1 MVEIEEL
8 PPRADHSSDPGPNA
22 SALAGMIDRAR
33 RLTPSQAHAL
43 AAAVAWRWMPLAVPG
58 SGSVVAARA
67 DAMAAAR
74 GARRAAAAATAEAD
88 ARQAATESPG
98 GQSIGGRWSWAE
110 NGIVAV
116 AVGVIGVAASAG
128 AGQPILAAA
137 FTLLAIAG
145 VLLLLLFESRA
156 VTRARLLAAV
166 DAAAL
171 AIVVRDLLDPR
182 AFEALHGPWATV
194 MRD

>member
-8 PPRADHSSDPGPNA
+8 RPGADHSGDPGPNA

-43 AAAVAWRWMPLAVPG
+43 AGAVAWRWMPLAVPG

-74 GARRAAAAATAEAD
+74 GARRDAAAAAAEAD

-98 GQSIGGRWSWAE
+98 GRSLGGRWSWAE
-110 NGIVAV
+110 DGIAAV
-116 AVGVIGVAASAG
+116 GVGVIGVAVSSG

-137 FTLLAIAG
+137 FTLVAIAG
-145 VLLLLLFESRA
+145 VVLLLLFESRA

-166 DAAAL
+166 GAAAL
-171 AIVVRDLLDPR
+171 AIVVRDMLDPR

>member
-1 MVEIEEL
+1 MIEIEEVR
-8 PPRADHSSDPGPNA
+8 PDADHSGDPGPNA
-22 SALAGMIDRAR
+22 SAVAGMIDRTR

-43 AAAVAWRWMPLAVPG
+43 AGAVAAI
-58 SGSVVAARA
+58 
-67 DAMAAAR
+67 
-74 GARRAAAAATAEAD
+74 AETD

-110 NGIVAV
+110 DGIVTV
-116 AVGVIGVAASAG
+116 GVGVIGVAASTG
-128 AGQPILAAA
+128 TGQPILAAA
-137 FTLLAIAG
+137 FTLLALAG
-145 VLLLLLFESRA
+145 VVLLLLFESRA

>member
-8 PPRADHSSDPGPNA
+8 RPGADDPVDHGPNA
-22 SALAGMIDRAR
+22 SDVAGMIDRAR

-43 AAAVAWRWMPLAVPG
+43 AGAVAWRWMPLAVPG

-67 DAMAAAR
+67 EAMAAAR
-74 GARRAAAAATAEAD
+74 GARRSDAAAAAEAD

-98 GQSIGGRWSWAE
+98 GRSIGGRWSWAE

-116 AVGVIGVAASAG
+116 GAGVIGTAASAG
-128 AGQPILAAA
+128 AGQAILAAA
-137 FTLLAIAG
+137 FTIFAVAG
-145 VLLLLLFESRA
+145 VVLLLLFESRA

>member
-1 MVEIEEL
+1 MVEIEEVR
-8 PPRADHSSDPGPNA
+8 PGADHSGDPGPNA
-22 SALAGMIDRAR
+22 SAVTGMIDRAR

-43 AAAVAWRWMPLAVPG
+43 AGAVAWRWMPLAVPG

-67 DAMAAAR
+67 EAMATARAAR
-74 GARRAAAAATAEAD
+74 RDAAAATAEAD

-98 GQSIGGRWSWAE
+98 VRSIGGRWSWAE

-116 AVGVIGVAASAG
+116 GVGVIGVAASTG

-145 VLLLLLFESRA
+145 VVLLLLFESRA